1 MTTSSIRNPDEP
13 RERTDVEQYRPRLF
27 GIAYRM
33 LGDSHEAEDLVQETM
48 FRWHQ
53 ANRDDVREPE
63 GWLVT
68 VVTRLAI
75 DRARAAARER
85 ERYPGPWLPEPLAL
99 ERMEADYRAELTSDL
114 SMAFLVLVEQL
125 APEER
130 AAFLLREVFGTDYDE
145 IGSILD
151 RSAVAVRQMVHRARK
166 RVRDGSPRRVATAET
181 RERLFGRFVAALEAG
196 DKDALL
202 AVLAEDTSWVSDGG
216 GKARTSR
223 RVVRGAE
230 RIARLVLGLNQK
242 FRPSIRR
249 RFARLNGE
257 LALLQYR
264 DDRLHAVIFLDV
276 DGDRITS
283 IYGVVNP
290 DKLHH
295 VE

>member
-1 MTTSSIRNPDEP
+1 MTTSSIRNQDVPGA
-13 RERTDVEQYRPRLF
+13 RTDVEQYRARLF

-33 LGDSHEAEDLVQETM
+33 LGDSHEAEDLVQDTM

-68 VVTRLAI
+68 VITRLAI
-75 DRARAAARER
+75 DRARATARER
-85 ERYPGPWLPEPLAL
+85 ERYPGPWLPEPLAV
-99 ERMEADYRAELTSDL
+99 ERLEADYRAELTSDL
-114 SMAFLVLVEQL
+114 SMAFLVLVERL

-130 AAFLLREVFGTDYDE
+130 AAFLLREVFGTGYDE

-151 RSAVAVRQMVHRARK
+151 RSAVAVRQMVHRARQ
-166 RVRDGSPRRVATAET
+166 RVRASGARRVATAET
-181 RERLFGRFVAALEAG
+181 KEHLIGRFVAALEAG

-202 AVLAEDTSWVSDGG
+202 AVLTEDASWISDGG

-230 RIARLVLGLNQK
+230 RIARLVLGLNHK
-242 FRPSIRR
+242 FRHTIVRR
-249 RFARLNGE
+249 LSRLNGE
-257 LALLQYR
+257 PALLQYR
-264 DDRLHAVIFLDV
+264 NDRLHAALFLDV
-276 DGDRITS
+276 DGDRIVA

-290 DKLHH
+290 DKLGH

>member
-13 RERTDVEQYRPRLF
+13 RGRTDVEQYRARLF

-68 VVTRLAI
+68 VITRLAI

-85 ERYPGPWLPEPLAL
+85 ERYPGPWLPEPLAV

-130 AAFLLREVFGTDYDE
+130 AAFLLREVFGTDYEE

-166 RVRDGSPRRVATAET
+166 RVRDGSPRRIATAAT
-181 RERLFGRFVAALEAG
+181 KERLFGRFVAALEAG

-202 AVLAEDTSWVSDGG
+202 AVLAEDTSWISDGG

-230 RIARLVLGLNQK
+230 RIARLVLGLDQK
-242 FRPSIRR
+242 FRPSIMRR
-249 RFARLNGE
+249 
-257 LALLQYR
+257 
-264 DDRLHAVIFLDV
+264 
-276 DGDRITS
+276 
-283 IYGVVNP
+283 
-290 DKLHH
+290 
-295 VE
+295 